1 MVNRQYLQTF
11 KGMPQLL
18 IIVHGLLYANFF
30 FTLQIFVNFKILITL
45 YSADVFA
52 TVHFNTN
59 DIFVVHNEEQINMTS
74 SLVAIQDIFSFVSLT
89 LFQSPFSIR
98 CNEEGRYYTQSS
110 Q

>member
-1 MVNRQYLQTF
+1 MVSGQYLQFVKAKSKVSTDD
-11 KGMPQLL
+11 MNVVL
-18 IIVHGLLYANFF
+18 IYDCLSF
-30 FTLQIFVNFKILITL
+30 
-45 YSADVFA
+45 
-52 TVHFNTN
+52 
-59 DIFVVHNEEQINMTS
+59 EEQINMNTLTS

>member
-1 MVNRQYLQTF
+1 MVSGQFVKAKSNVSTDD
-11 KGMPQLL
+11 MNVVL
-18 IIVHGLLYANFF
+18 IYDCLSF
-30 FTLQIFVNFKILITL
+30 
-45 YSADVFA
+45 
-52 TVHFNTN
+52 
-59 DIFVVHNEEQINMTS
+59 EEHINMTTLTS

>member
-1 MVNRQYLQTF
+1 MVSGQYLQFVKAKVSTDD
-11 KGMPQLL
+11 MNVVL
-18 IIVHGLLYANFF
+18 IYDCLSF
-30 FTLQIFVNFKILITL
+30 
-45 YSADVFA
+45 
-52 TVHFNTN
+52 
-59 DIFVVHNEEQINMTS
+59 EEQINMNTLTS